1 MGNVLFITV
10 ALGILVA
17 VVLFTAMIFRRVVP
31 TNMVHIV
38 QSKKKTVSYGR
49 SHESGNVYWAW
60 PSWLPIIGVSVTEFP
75 ESIFEV
81 ILKDYDSYDSA
92 RLPFIVD
99 VTAFFRVKDS
109 ATAAQR
115 VSSFGELRTQL
126 VAILQGAVRRILA
139 TNTLEQIME
148 ARAELG
154 HQFTQEVQEQIEE
167 WGVLPAKSIEF
178 MDLRDA
184 KGSQVIENIMEKEK
198 SRIERESRI
207 AVADNR
213 KQAETAEIDAQ
224 RLIDVQTQE
233 ALQQVGIRTAEKEKV
248 VGIAKEQ
255 AHQQIQAEAAVTTQ
269 RVMEVKSIEL
279 GRAAEIDK
287 NVKVVE
293 AEAARQTQMI
303 KAQANR
309 DANILAAEAEKETTI
324 LVAAGDLEKVVKE
337 AQGVEALGKAK
348 AESERLILMAPVDA
362 QIRLATEIGENQE
375 YQNYLV
381 TVRRIESEQTIGV
394 AMADAIKAA
403 DIKIIGTNGNIQ
415 GSVGSITDMFSA
427 AGGTK
432 LGSMLE
438 GLSMTDAGK
447 QVLEKFSGKAE

>member
-1 MGNVLFITV
+1 M
-10 ALGILVA
+10 
-17 VVLFTAMIFRRVVP
+17 
-31 TNMVHIV
+31 
-38 QSKKKTVSYGR
+38 SYGR

-81 ILKDYDSYDSA
+81 SLKDYDSYDSA

-154 HQFTQEVQEQIEE
+154 HQFTQEVQDQIEE

-184 KGSQVIENIMEKEK
+184 RGSQVIENIMEKEK

-255 AHQQIQAEAAVTTQ
+255 ANQQIQTEAAITTQ

-287 NVKVVE
+287 NVKIVE
-293 AEAARQTQMI
+293 AEADKQTQMI

-309 DANILAAEAEKETTI
+309 DANILAAEAEQQTTI
-324 LVAAGDLEKVVKE
+324 LIAAGDLEKVVKE

-375 YQNYLV
+375 YQNYLI
-381 TVRRIESEQTIGV
+381 TVRRIESEQAIGV

-403 DIKIIGTNGNIQ
+403 DIKVIGTNGNIQ
-415 GSVGSITDMFSA
+415 ESVGGIMDMFSA
-427 AGGTK
+427 SGGTK
-432 LGSMLE
+432 MGAMLE
-438 GLSMTDAGK
+438 GLAQTETGK
-447 QVLEKFSGKAE
+447 QLIGAITGQKAE